1 MSIFKKLLNGVTGG
15 FVSTAVDT
23 FKDYFPPD
31 MSPGQKADL
40 ALKTKQLEANI
51 QQQMDDAAITA
62 EEVLTSR
69 IAQLEG
75 TASDLKG
82 IPFIGPLILLLR
94 GMQRPVWGYFVMYID
109 FVWFTTPSNKVV
121 NGVAFQNFTEQ
132 QQTALIVINLLVL
145 TFLFGER
152 AVKNVMP
159 FLTKMFEAKAKI

>member
-82 IPFIGPLILLLR
+82 IPFIGPMVLFLR
-94 GMQRPVWGYFVMYID
+94 GLQRPLWGYATLFMDYM
-109 FVWFTTPSNKVV
+109 WFSEWTTLTSK
-121 NGVAFQNFTEQ
+121 QES
-132 QQTALIVINLLVL
+132 ALMAINILVL
-145 TFLFGER
+145 GFLFGER
-152 AVKNVMP
+152 AIKNVMP
-159 FLTKMFEAKAKI
+159 LITKLFEAKAK

>member
-23 FKDYFPPD
+23 FKEYFPAD
-31 MSPGQKADL
+31 MSPEQKADL

-62 EEVLTSR
+62 EEVLTNR

-82 IPFIGPLILLLR
+82 IPFVGPLVLFLR
-94 GMQRPVWGYFVMYID
+94 GLQRPLWGYATLFMDYM
-109 FVWFTTPSNKVV
+109 WFSEWTTLTSK
-121 NGVAFQNFTEQ
+121 QES
-132 QQTALIVINLLVL
+132 ALMAINILVL
-145 TFLFGER
+145 GFLFGER
-152 AVKNVMP
+152 AIKNVMP
-159 FLTKMFEAKAKI
+159 LITKLFEAKAK

>member
-1 MSIFKKLLNGVTGG
+1 MSIFKKLLDGVTGG

-62 EEVLTSR
+62 EEVLTNR

-75 TASDLKG
+75 TASDLKSV
-82 IPFIGPLILLLR
+82 PFVGPLVLFLR
-94 GMQRPVWGYFVMYID
+94 GLQRPLWGYATLFMDYM
-109 FVWFTTPSNKVV
+109 WFSEWPTLTSK
-121 NGVAFQNFTEQ
+121 QES
-132 QQTALIVINLLVL
+132 ALMAINILVL
-145 TFLFGER
+145 GFLFGER
-152 AVKNVMP
+152 AIKNVMP
-159 FLTKMFEAKAKI
+159 LITKLFEAKAK

>member
-75 TASDLKG
+75 TASDLKSV
-82 IPFIGPLILLLR
+82 PFVGPMVLFLR
-94 GMQRPVWGYFVMYID
+94 GLQRPLWGYATLFMDYM
-109 FVWFTTPSNKVV
+109 WFSEWTTLTSK
-121 NGVAFQNFTEQ
+121 QES
-132 QQTALIVINLLVL
+132 ALMAINILVL
-145 TFLFGER
+145 GFLFGER
-152 AVKNVMP
+152 AIKNVMP
-159 FLTKMFEAKAKI
+159 LITKLFEAKAK

>member
-23 FKDYFPPD
+23 FKEYFPAD
-31 MSPGQKADL
+31 MSPEQKADL

-62 EEVLTSR
+62 EEVLTNR

-82 IPFIGPLILLLR
+82 IPFVGPLVLFLR
-94 GMQRPVWGYFVMYID
+94 GLQRPLWGYATLFMDYM
-109 FVWFTTPSNKVV
+109 WFSEWTTLTSK
-121 NGVAFQNFTEQ
+121 QES
-132 QQTALIVINLLVL
+132 ALMAINILVL
-145 TFLFGER
+145 GFLFGER
-152 AVKNVMP
+152 AIKNVMP
-159 FLTKMFEAKAKI
+159 LITKLFEAKTKA